1 MEYEIPVSAGI
12 PRRIALSI
20 IGGFILLVV
29 VVIVAF
35 TMVATVKFGYVGIIL
50 DPVTGNIW
58 SVGEGPKYVLKLP
71 WQILE
76 QIYVGQETLDM
87 WSSGGR
93 TGEYPAIN
101 AFTSDGLQ
109 ARVDI
114 TIQYHI
120 DPAYAVEIFKRYP
133 RMDWEDRT
141 LAPVLRQIVRDII
154 ADYKGTDT
162 IPKRDE
168 IAQKIAERFIER
180 LQEIGLNGIVIDS
193 INLRNIDLPEQFKK
207 ALEAKLTAE
216 QQKIQAEYERERIIT
231 LANATAMEQILK
243 AKGEAEAQI
252 LRAEAEAKSKLIIAN
267 ATKVQIQLI
276 IEAFGDPRYAVEY
289 FKYLYMAEM
298 AKSGAVIVMGGE
310 IAPLLPL
317 PPKSSE

>member
-1 MEYEIPVSAGI
+1 MI
-12 PRRIALSI
+12 
-20 IGGFILLVV
+20 
-29 VVIVAF
+29 
-35 TMVATVKFGYVGIIL
+35 ATVKFGYVGIIL
-50 DPVTGNIW
+50 DPMTGSIW
-58 SVGEGPKYVLKLP
+58 SVGEGPKYVIKLP

-101 AFTSDGLQ
+101 AFTSDGLE

-120 DPAYAVEIFKRYP
+120 DPGYAIEIFKRYP

-154 ADYKGTDT
+154 ADYRGTDT

-168 IAQKIAERFIER
+168 IAQKIAERFVSE
-180 LQEIGLNGIVIDS
+180 LQKIGLSSIVIDS

-267 ATKVQIQLI
+267 ATKVQIQLVK
-276 IEAFGDPRYAVEY
+276 EALGDPRYAVEY
-289 FKYLYMAEM
+289 FKYLYLAEM
-298 AKSGAVIVMGGE
+298 AKSGAVIVVSGE
-310 IAPLLPL
+310 MTPLITLPTQRA
-317 PPKSSE
+317 E